1 MEDNYPKAYREL
13 YEILKHVS
21 EEDLVK
27 IPQDL
32 IKTIEHNMDKDYAY
46 QLEETLRFEDQI
58 MLRETRALL
67 AVLYRDYWADENER
81 KIIIQKQKY
90 DIQKA
95 EEKKKEIYGSKNL
108 FDNRKQIKEESMKL
122 NGLIIYNEPWYIKF
136 INFMKKAFKNKTL

>member
-1 MEDNYPKAYREL
+1 MVDNLGGKQMEDNYPRAYREL

-21 EEDLVK
+21 EEDLAK

-32 IKTIEHNMDKDYAY
+32 IKTIEHNMDKDYVY
-46 QLEETLRFEDQI
+46 QLKETLQFEEQT

-67 AVLYRDYWADENER
+67 AVLYRDYWANENEK

-95 EEKKKEIYGSKNL
+95 EEKKKRNIWFK
-108 FDNRKQIKEESMKL
+108 KL
-122 NGLIIYNEPWYIKF
+122 IR
-136 INFMKKAFKNKTL
+136 